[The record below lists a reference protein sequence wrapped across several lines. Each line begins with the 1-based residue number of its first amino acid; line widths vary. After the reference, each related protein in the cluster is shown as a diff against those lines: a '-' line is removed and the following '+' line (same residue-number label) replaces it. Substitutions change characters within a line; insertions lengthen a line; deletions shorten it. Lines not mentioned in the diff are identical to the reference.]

1 MTKPDAARNFLLSEV
16 EGLEPFDMIL
26 VAPAERPLRVAEV
39 TRTEGGGL
47 EVRMPGRPPIVPQ
60 LEPAVVRALNELEF
74 ASEDPGDPTKPW
86 ARSVED
92 AESAVELL
100 QKVRVEVFGEK
111 PDVNIN
117 IMHGSHRAEHEATQK
132 LAHARARIESIV
144 SDLLGRTA
152 EKDQDGDYLLPI
164 GQVHV
169 TVAPRAMPDGVV
181 VIRIFAI
188 TNVNVDVTPELDL
201 FLARLNFGLM
211 FGRFAL
217 DAEHRSIWFDETLL
231 GEEFR
236 EEEFRFVV
244 RMIASTAD
252 NWDDQLKQMFGGVTY
267 QEVLAGRSVDAL
279 PPIKPGEGTGMYL

>member
-188 TNVNVDVTPELDL
+188 TNVNVDVTPELGL